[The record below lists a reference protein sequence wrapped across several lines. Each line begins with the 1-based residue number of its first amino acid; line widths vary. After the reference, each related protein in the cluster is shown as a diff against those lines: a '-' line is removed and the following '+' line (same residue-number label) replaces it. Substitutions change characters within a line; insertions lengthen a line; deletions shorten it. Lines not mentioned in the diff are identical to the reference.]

1 MTDAPLP
8 EDRDSATD
16 RNAAT
21 DQTTMVT
28 QNATE
33 QLGNDELPSSPTGP
47 DEGLSYEQARDEL
60 IETVKIL
67 ELGQMSLDES
77 LKHWERGEAL
87 AKRCEVLL
95 DGAQK
100 RVETALGAGEAS
112 GGEEE

>member
-8 EDRDSATD
+8 ENRDSATD

-21 DQTTMVT
+21 DQTTLAN

-60 IETVKIL
+60 VETVKIL
-67 ELGQMSLDES
+67 ELGQMGLDES
-77 LKHWERGEAL
+77 LKYWERGEAL
-87 AKRCEVLL
+87 AKACEEHL
-95 DGAQK
+95 DGAAK
-100 RVETALGAGEAS
+100 RVEEALNKIEQSEEA
-112 GGEEE
+112 